1 MNDTICRNCD
11 TPLRGRYCA
20 HCGQK
25 RFIESDRRFGHLLA
39 AFLASA
45 TDLDGRF
52 WRSVGAL
59 LFQPGRIARDYI
71 DGARLRWM
79 SPISL
84 FLLANLVFFLMP
96 ALTDMSLPLHYQI
109 RGEVYREFA
118 PSLCE
123 EQETRALC
131 TTGQLHSPL
140 TEPLAR
146 RQLRL
151 ERDRAIAAGRSFSIE
166 RFAQRYDARSAE
178 IGKLLV
184 ILHAPFMALALMAV
198 TWRQRRYFA
207 EHFVVALCMLSFVL
221 LLPPL
226 LLRPMFALTHTLPWL
241 GSPAVVPWLKL
252 AVMSLVLLYFSASCR
267 RCYGSRWWIAVLQ
280 GLAVFFGFAL
290 SSFVVYRAVQF
301 VLTLWLM

>member
-1 MNDTICRNCD
+1 MT
-11 TPLRGRYCA
+11 GEYCPA
-20 HCGQK
+20 CGQK
-25 RFIESDRRFGHLLA
+25 RFVESDRRLGHLLT
-39 AFLASA
+39 AFFTSA

-52 WRSVGAL
+52 WRSFRAL

-71 DGARLRWM
+71 NGARMRWM

-96 ALTDMSLPLHYQI
+96 ALTDLSLPLHNQI
-109 RGEVYREFA
+109 RGNVYREFA
-118 PSLCE
+118 PSFCE
-123 EQETRALC
+123 AQETRGLC

-140 TEPLAR
+140 TEPLIR
-146 RQLRL
+146 RQLRI
-151 ERDRAIAAGRSFSIE
+151 ERERATATGRPFSIE

-198 TWRQRRYFA
+198 TWRRRRYFA
-207 EHFVVALCMLSFVL
+207 EHFVVALCLLSFVL

-226 LLRPMFALTHTLPWL
+226 LLRPAFALAHALPWL
-241 GSPAVVPWLKL
+241 SSPAVVPWLKL
-252 AVMSLVLLYFSASCR
+252 AVTALVLLYFATTCR
-267 RCYGSRWWIAVLQ
+267 RCYDSRWWIAVLQ
-280 GLAVFFGFAL
+280 GLGVLLGFAL
-290 SSFVVYRAVQF
+290 SSFIVYRAVQF